1 MNDGPADAPFC
12 IECGERLEQTH
23 RFCPACGARR
33 WRPEPEAAPAP
44 AGVSPGPAWA
54 PGIARPA
61 GTGKP
66 PRALPWFFAGG
77 AVLWLISAAQA
88 AAMVAS
94 STGRAQMAQQL
105 AAGGMTRVSDASV
118 VALGAGQ
125 LAFCVLA
132 AGFHAVAFYG
142 LRARRRWGWL
152 AAVLLAGLWSLVLVG
167 IPLLVILLRP
177 ATRRAYGID

>member
-12 IECGERLEQTH
+12 IECGERLEQAH
-23 RFCPACGARR
+23 RFCPTCGARR
-33 WRPEPEAAPAP
+33 WLPAPEPETMSARAPVGAAWAPSAAAAPA
-44 AGVSPGPAWA
+44 GS
-54 PGIARPA
+54 
-61 GTGKP
+61 P

-94 STGRAQMAQQL
+94 GAGRAQMAQQL
-105 AAGGMTRVSDASV
+105 VAGGITRVGEASV

-125 LAFCVLA
+125 LAFCLVA
-132 AGFHAVAFYG
+132 AGFHGVAFYG
-142 LRARRRWGWL
+142 LRDRRRWGWL
-152 AAVLLAGLWSLVLVG
+152 AALLLAGLWSLVLVG
-167 IPLLVILLRP
+167 IPLLVVLLRP